1 MTKEQ
6 LFEWVDTGRELEFN
20 YKGKGYSITYFR
32 KNRKICISFCEFY
45 KETLDVATVDELW
58 ISTYKGIKLSDM
70 LSSIPEDDV
79 YVY

>member
-20 YKGKGYSITYFR
+20 YKGKDYSITYFR

-45 KETLDVATVDELW
+45 KETLDVATVDEL
-58 ISTYKGIKLSDM
+58 
-70 LSSIPEDDV
+70 
-79 YVY
+79 

>member
-20 YKGKGYSITYFR
+20 YKGKDYSIIYFR
-32 KNRKICISFCEFY
+32 KNRKIYISFCEFY
-45 KETLDVATVDELW
+45 KETLDVATADELW
-58 ISTYKGIKLSDM
+58 NSTYKGIKLSNM

>member
-6 LFEWVDTGRELEFN
+6 LFEWADTSRELEFN
-20 YKGKGYSITYFR
+20 YKGKDYSITYFR

-58 ISTYKGIKLSDM
+58 NSTYKGIKLSDM
-70 LSSIPEDDV
+70 LSLIPEDDV

>member
-20 YKGKGYSITYFR
+20 YKGKDYSIIYPEIDNKR
-32 KNRKICISFCEFY
+32 IISFCQFDDEV
-45 KETLDVATVDELW
+45 LDVATVDELW
-58 ISTYKGIKLSDM
+58 NSTYKGIKLSDM